1 MCVCSVPYDMPS
13 LPQAGWER
21 VQIISYVLKTNL
33 RISSRL
39 YMQYVTQTDT
49 YALKVIVPPPCAH
62 NSNTASVIG
71 DRGSSMKSK
80 N

>member
-1 MCVCSVPYDMPS
+1 
-13 LPQAGWER
+13 
-21 VQIISYVLKTNL
+21 
-33 RISSRL
+33 
-39 YMQYVTQTDT
+39 MQYVTQTDT

>member
-1 MCVCSVPYDMPS
+1 MGALCLLYICVCGVPQGGRGFT
-13 LPQAGWER
+13 L
-21 VQIISYVLKTNL
+21 SYVLNTNL
-33 RISSRL
+33 RISSLL
-39 YMQYVTQTDT
+39 YMQYVTQTET